1 MLNRLV
7 HIFFILCSFVL
18 GCVYFLEEDNLY
30 IATIFIFCL
39 LSFIF
44 LGNRRNRRTTH
55 FRLFR
60 KLSRLIKFIFSLVL
74 KVHK

>member
-30 IATIFIFCL
+30 IATIIIFCL

-44 LGNRRNRRTTH
+44 LSKHQKSRKTH